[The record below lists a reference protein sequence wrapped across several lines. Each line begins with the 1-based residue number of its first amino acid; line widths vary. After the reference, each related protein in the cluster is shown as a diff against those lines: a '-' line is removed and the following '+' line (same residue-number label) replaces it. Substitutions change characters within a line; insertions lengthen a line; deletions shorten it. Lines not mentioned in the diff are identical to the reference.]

1 MSKPNNQKVRAV
13 KVRQQRSATTTFT
26 LGLTNDIRG
35 LPGYVP
41 LSQCPDVAAG
51 LRWISDIISTMTVQL
66 METGKDGHIRLR
78 DNMARFIDVCPY
90 SLGTR
95 TNWMSWIVMTLLG
108 VGDGNAY
115 LLPVVSPDGTME
127 ELLPMPGAYPQATS
141 DGENYTV
148 HWKGVTF
155 QPDEVVPITLD
166 ADEYYP
172 WRGRSY
178 RWSLQQL
185 ADCLTAAGDTKK
197 AYMTSEYKPSFIVS
211 AAAMAGDF
219 ETPEGRQKLVDEYMS
234 GAGAGK
240 PWIIPG
246 DLMKVETVKPLSLND
261 IAIVDGLTLDKR
273 ALASLLGIPAF
284 ALGIGSF
291 NADEYNNTIRTRIRK
306 ICACIEQSLTR
317 GILVSPKRYFRLNPK
332 SLYAYDMKEMAS
344 IFESFYVKGLAP
356 GNEVRD
362 AIGLSP
368 LEGLNELVM
377 LENYIPA
384 GSIGDQ
390 KKLLQKKK
398 EEAEQNA

>member
-1 MSKPNNQKVRAV
+1 MSKVNVARRSAPVTAH
-13 KVRQQRSATTTFT
+13 RSATPATISI
-26 LGLTNDIRG
+26 GVADNVRRVG
-35 LPGYVP
+35 GYVP
-41 LSQCPDVAAG
+41 LSQCPEVVAG

-78 DNMARFIDVCPY
+78 DNMARFIDVTPY

-115 LLPVVSPDGTME
+115 LLPRQAADGTME
-127 ELLPMPGAYPQATS
+127 ELLPMPGAYPQATA
-141 DGENYTV
+141 DGEHYTV
-148 HWKGVTF
+148 YWKGVNF

-185 ADCLTAAGDTKK
+185 ADCLTAAGDTKT
-197 AYMTSEYKPSFIVS
+197 AYMTSEYKPPLIVS
-211 AAAMAGDF
+211 MDAVAEGMD
-219 ETPEGRQKLVDEYMS
+219 TPEGREKLLADYVGGLGS
-234 GAGAGK
+234 GK
-240 PWIIPG
+240 PWVIPG
-246 DLMKVETVKPLSLND
+246 TMMKVESVKPLSLND
-261 IAIVDGLTLDKR
+261 IAIVEGMTLDKR
-273 ALASLLGIPAF
+273 ALASLMGIPPF
-284 ALGIGSF
+284 ALGVGSF

-306 ICACIEQSLTR
+306 ICACIEQCLTR
-317 GILVSPKRYFRLNPK
+317 GILISPKRYFRLNPK
-332 SLYAYDMKEMAS
+332 SLYAYDMKDLANIYGEL
-344 IFESFYVKGLAP
+344 YVKGLAP

-362 AIGLSP
+362 ALGLSP
-368 LEGLNELVM
+368 LDGLDELVI

-398 EEAEQNA
+398 EEAENA